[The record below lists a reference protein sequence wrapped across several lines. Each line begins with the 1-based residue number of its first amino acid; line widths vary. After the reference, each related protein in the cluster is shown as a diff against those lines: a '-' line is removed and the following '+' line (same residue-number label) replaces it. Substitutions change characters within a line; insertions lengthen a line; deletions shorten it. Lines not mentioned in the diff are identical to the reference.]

1 MMLAWASAL
10 VLAAAGGS
18 EPASPGGWRSPA
30 ARCEAMAGSLR
41 VPPALHGVVTE
52 LCRRSPTFRRQVAR
66 LADAGGLTVT
76 VRLVVL
82 PSTSPCRA
90 QTVIAR
96 VDGQVRSADVQV
108 PAGHTRLVVELIG
121 HEFEHIVEQLD
132 GVDLRRWVGHG
143 GVRRVGGDQA
153 AGPIET
159 ERARQVGLLVA
170 GEYTAST
177 VELAALG
184 VR

>member
-1 MMLAWASAL
+1 M
-10 VLAAAGGS
+10 
-18 EPASPGGWRSPA
+18 
-30 ARCEAMAGSLR
+30 
-41 VPPALHGVVTE
+41 
-52 LCRRSPTFRRQVAR
+52 AR

-108 PAGHTRLVVELIG
+108 PAGHTRLVVELIA

-143 GVRRVGGDQA
+143 GVHRVGADQA

-177 VELAALG
+177 MEIAALG